1 MGSKRVVPVSGG
13 RRSEAQWRALVSA
26 FAKSGLSRRA
36 FCARQ
41 GVPVSTLDWWR
52 KRLGVVPR
60 AGASRA
66 GSDALFVELSPPVSA
81 TSDTRDSVPAWDVEL
96 DLGAG
101 VVLRVRRSAPG
112 C

>member
-1 MGSKRVVPVSGG
+1 MGSTRGVPVSGG
-13 RRSEAQWRALVSA
+13 RRSEAQWRALISA
-26 FAKSGLSRRA
+26 FARSGLSRRV

-52 KRLGVVPR
+52 KRLGVAPR
-60 AGASRA
+60 TGASRA
-66 GSDALFVELSPPVSA
+66 GRDALFVELSPPVSA
-81 TSDTRDSVPAWDVEL
+81 SNDSRDPVPTWDVEL
-96 DLGAG
+96 ELGAG